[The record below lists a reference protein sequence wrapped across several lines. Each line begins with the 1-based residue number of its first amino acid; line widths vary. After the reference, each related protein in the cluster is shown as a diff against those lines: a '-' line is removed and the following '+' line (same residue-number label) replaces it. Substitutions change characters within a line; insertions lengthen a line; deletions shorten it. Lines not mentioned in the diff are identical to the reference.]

1 MNHYLFIAVCTEPW
15 SVPVRCRL
23 LAGSSVIYSQSRQHL
38 SPPVVGWPPEA
49 QAAFTRHA
57 QRDGTRRLR
66 AELRA
71 EGPAVSR
78 YALCSWLHCN
88 GLRAKSTSL
97 RSPRTRIA
105 DPAVGVVENRLLGRS
120 APTAP
125 DQVWVGN
132 STYAPVVSG
141 PWCYLTTWRDACSLS
156 VVGGHLV
163 A

>member
-1 MNHYLFIAVCTEPW
+1 M
-15 SVPVRCRL
+15 
-23 LAGSSVIYSQSRQHL
+23 
-38 SPPVVGWPPEA
+38 GWPPAA

-57 QRDGTRRLR
+57 QRDVTRRLR

-71 EGPAVSR
+71 EGPTVDR
-78 YALCSWLHCN
+78 YALRSWLHCN
-88 GLRAKSTSL
+88 GLRAKSTRL

-105 DPAVGVVENRLLGRS
+105 DPAAGVVEDRLLGRS

-125 DQVWVGN
+125 DQVWVRN
-132 STYAPVVSG
+132 STYVPLVSG
-141 PWCYLTTWRDACSLS
+141 RWCYLTTWRDACSLS